1 MSRSGFSCSLS
12 LPGNLNCEV
21 WGVICV
27 TFIFIV
33 CSVWLTCFILL
44 VYRACK
50 WVLMFYYELI
60 LLVRAIFVFCSY
72 VHWLLFHS
80 FISCVYLI
88 FLPFWPRVYSYFLV
102 AFSFAFLCHIF
113 GYFQHIFSP
122 LFHSHS
128 YMFSHHICLILFTH
142 IYGYFQHIFWP
153 IFIHL
158 WLCSS
163 RSHYCRI
170 LPFPRP
176 SLNVKYNSEVN
187 MYKAQY
193 EGQVKVIEHLW
204 FYLLLPT
211 WVWDQWNIVSKGWRV
226 CTPLG
231 LINFHP

>member
-1 MSRSGFSCSLS
+1 MLYSFSA
-12 LPGNLNCEV
+12 
-21 WGVICV
+21 V
-27 TFIFIV
+27 TFIDC
-33 CSVWLTCFILL
+33 CSIRLF
-44 VYRACK
+44 RAYI
-50 WVLMFYYELI
+50 WF
-60 LLVRAIFVFCSY
+60 S
-72 VHWLLFHS
+72 FHS
-80 FISCVYLI
+80 GLACIHISSSHFHSLFCVI
-88 FLPFWPRVYSYFLV
+88 FSVISNTF
-102 AFSFAFLCHIF
+102 
-113 GYFQHIFSP
+113 FSP

-128 YMFSHHICLILFTH
+128 YMFSHHICLIFFTH

-176 SLNVKYNSEVN
+176 SLNVKYNSGVN

-211 WVWDQWNIVSKGWRV
+211 WVWDQWNIVSKRWRV